1 MYLDSVLIDFEEDE
15 RKPDT
20 TMHILFEPDYFKNHS
35 LIVYLD
41 GDENIE
47 YGDIAG

>member
-1 MYLDSVLIDFEEDE
+1 MKANPT
-15 RKPDT
+15 RQW
-20 TMHILFEPDYFKNHS
+20 HILFEPDYFKSHS